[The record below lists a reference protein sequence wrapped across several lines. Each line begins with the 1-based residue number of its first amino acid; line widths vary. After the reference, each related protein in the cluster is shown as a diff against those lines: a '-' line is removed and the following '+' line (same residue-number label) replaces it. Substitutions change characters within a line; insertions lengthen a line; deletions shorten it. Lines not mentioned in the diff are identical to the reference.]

1 MPRRVAVLFPG
12 QIRSFATCWPSI
24 YKHVIAPFENDGC
37 QVDLFMHLWE
47 YGTNLTEY
55 KQDEA
60 YLTQFKLQNDE
71 CSKKYVMEKA
81 NPTVMV
87 CDKWSPE
94 WERKIMEDCRGYEM
108 IKDMDEKGRNY
119 AVSCCGMYYKIM
131 LANKLKIDYE
141 LEHNFKYDL
150 VIRARLDFKWHE
162 DVPLMYEIKD
172 HQIAFVAD
180 KYARH
185 GCNDKF
191 FMGTSSMMDEMTL
204 LPMHLYDLWK
214 SKALPLFEG
223 QEVHKWMI
231 KKMKL
236 EIIKFGSLATYDKYL
251 ASKRTIYKE
260 KDYLVNNC
268 LSDLGFQLCEYFLGE
283 LGIGITGI
291 SVGNNDMRLKILSN
305 YEHFKLVNI
314 VDNYDGF
321 NRIVYVNGNEGLE
334 YAAVSKRISE
344 YIGMEEHFPE
354 MMKQSEF
361 KQCLFVEDHELNT
374 VEAVKK
380 ACTKIYQ
387 KQSVGNCVIE

>member
-47 YGTNLTEY
+47 YGTSLAEY

-71 CSKKYVMEKA
+71 CTKEYVMEKA
-81 NPTVMV
+81 KPIKMV
-87 CDKWSPE
+87 CDKWTPE
-94 WERKIMEDCRGYEM
+94 WERKIMEDCRGFE
-108 IKDMDEKGRNY
+108 IIEKMDEKGRNY

-150 VIRARLDFKWHE
+150 VIRARLDFKWNE
-162 DVPLMYEIKD
+162 DVPLIYDMED
-172 HQIAFVAD
+172 NQIAFVAD

-191 FMGTSSMMDEMTL
+191 FMGTSAMMDEMTL
-204 LPMHLYDLWK
+204 LPMHLYDIWE

-231 KKMKL
+231 KKMQL
-236 EIIKFGSLATYDKYL
+236 EIIKFGSLTTYDKYL
-251 ASKRTIYKE
+251 ASKRNIYKE
-260 KDYLVNNC
+260 KEYVVNNC
-268 LSDLGFQLCEYFLGE
+268 LSDIGFQLCEYFLGE

-291 SVGNNDMRLKILSN
+291 GVAKDDVRLRILSS
-305 YEHFKLVNI
+305 YEHFKMVND
-314 VDNYDGF
+314 VENYNGF
-321 NRIVYVNGNEGLE
+321 TRIIYVNGNEGME
-334 YAAVSKRISE
+334 NAALSKRVSE
-344 YIGMEEHFPE
+344 YIGLEENFPE
-354 MMKQSEF
+354 SMKQADF
-361 KQCLFVEDHELNT
+361 KQCIFVGSTGLNSK
-374 VEAVKK
+374 EAVKK
-380 ACTKIYQ
+380 VCTKIYQ
-387 KQSVGNCVIE
+387 KQSVGRTVL